1 MKSILIL
8 LTVAVLASPQG
19 AAQGSGLALTGGL
32 EDGPLGAL
40 IATIGNKGPIRAS
53 FTERRYFPIRKEP
66 TVLSGVIRIS
76 QERGLS
82 LAYTRP
88 EPLILIA
95 DPWGLVMRDA
105 RGRDRQVPVGSKEAG
120 AIGSLLP
127 IMGFDISALTAHFD
141 IRAFGGPQDWSL
153 EFRPKD
159 PGAPNPLGTIVV
171 DGEFTEVTRIEFR
184 RSSNQRIEIEVH
196 NTQTGVTFTPDEV
209 RRYFRTQR
217 PR

>member
-1 MKSILIL
+1 MKTIILL
-8 LTVAVLASPQG
+8 LTVATLGSTLGV
-19 AAQGSGLALTGGL
+19 AQDPGLALTGGL
-32 EDGPLGAL
+32 GDGPLGAL

-53 FTERRYFPIRKEP
+53 FTERRFFPIRKEP
-66 TVLSGVIRIS
+66 TVLSGIIRIS

-95 DPWGLVMRDA
+95 DPWGLIMRDA
-105 RGRDRQVPVGSKEAG
+105 RGRDRQVPVGSREAG

-127 IMGFDISALTAHFD
+127 IMGFDLSALAAHFD
-141 IRAFGGPQDWSL
+141 IRALGGPQDWRL

-159 PGAPNPLGTIVV
+159 PGAPNPLGTIIV
-171 DGEFTEVTRIEFR
+171 DGAFTEVTRIEFR

-196 NTQTGVTFTPDEV
+196 DTQTGVVFTPEEV